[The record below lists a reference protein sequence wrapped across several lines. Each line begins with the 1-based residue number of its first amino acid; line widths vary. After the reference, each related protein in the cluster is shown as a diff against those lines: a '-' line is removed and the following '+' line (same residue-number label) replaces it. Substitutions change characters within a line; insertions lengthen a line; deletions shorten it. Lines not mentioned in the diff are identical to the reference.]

1 MNIVRIASD
10 CGKRKYTT
18 PISQKN
24 LNSQWRNIAKLYH
37 QQIKQTN
44 QYTYT
49 HKNSSIHTQ
58 PSTPSN
64 LHQNVSLPAL
74 VGSLAMGTTFIV
86 SPISGVLT
94 DLIGLR
100 TTTFLGGAIS
110 SGGMFLSSFC
120 TDNIEALYFT
130 YGIMYGFG
138 GALAYTPSLA
148 ILGHYFKRY
157 IGIVNGVVT
166 AGSASFT
173 IVMPYVIDFFIRNY
187 GINCTLRVL
196 ALFAAFIMGCAM
208 LFKPANK
215 SPKGT
220 KKKKASLSSAFNVSI
235 WKNRKYVV
243 WAVVIPLSLFGYFV
257 PYVHMLKF
265 VEDNFS
271 KDYDGKIPVICMG
284 ITSGVGRLV
293 FGYIADKP
301 RVNRILL
308 QQISFVSIGLLTL
321 LLPTASGSFTWL
333 LIIALAMGLFDGC
346 FISLLGPIAFDIC
359 GQSGA
364 TQAIGFLLGL
374 CSIPLTV
381 GPYAAGVLYDSRKS
395 YALAFRLAGIP
406 PIVGGFAMF
415 LIRVVKVKTPAE
427 ERNGSV
433 RENGE
438 RSQDKLV
445 ETGRL
450 LRKDG
455 VSSSGFI
462 WCEGGG
468 RELMNTRCY
477 SYSIL

>member
-1 MNIVRIASD
+1 
-10 CGKRKYTT
+10 
-18 PISQKN
+18 
-24 LNSQWRNIAKLYH
+24 
-37 QQIKQTN
+37 
-44 QYTYT
+44 
-49 HKNSSIHTQ
+49 
-58 PSTPSN
+58 
-64 LHQNVSLPAL
+64 
-74 VGSLAMGTTFIV
+74 MGTTFIV

-120 TDNIEALYFT
+120 TNNIEALYFT

-173 IVMPYVIDFFIRNY
+173 IMMPYVIDFFIRNY
-187 GINCTLRVL
+187 GITCTLRVL
-196 ALFAAFIMGCAM
+196 ALFAAFIMACAM

-215 SPKGT
+215 IPKGL
-220 KKKKASLSSAFNVSI
+220 KKKATLSSAFNVSI
-235 WKNRKYVV
+235 WKNKKYVV

-271 KDYDGKIPVICMG
+271 NGHDGKIPVICMG

-359 GQSGA
+359 GQAGA

-381 GPYAAGVLYDSRKS
+381 GPYAAGVLYDTRKS
-395 YALAFRLAGIP
+395 YTLAFRLAGIP

-415 LIRVVKVKTPAE
+415 LIRVVKAPVE
-427 ERNGSV
+427 ERNGVVKQSD
-433 RENGE
+433 E
-438 RSQDKLV
+438 RSEEKLV

-450 LRKDG
+450 LRKDR
-455 VSSSGFI
+455 VSSGFI
-462 WCEGGG
+462 WCEDG
-468 RELMNTRCY
+468 RRKDLMNTRCY